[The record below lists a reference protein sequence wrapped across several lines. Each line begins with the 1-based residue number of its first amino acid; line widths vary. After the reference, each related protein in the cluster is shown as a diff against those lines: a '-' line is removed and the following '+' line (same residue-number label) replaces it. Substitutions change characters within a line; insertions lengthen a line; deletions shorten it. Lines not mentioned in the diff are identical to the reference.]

1 MTSIHETDTTATLN
15 QVALR
20 TRPRIR
26 AVLPE
31 ADHKLLQRHLVQ
43 CEEMRLPHW
52 TLLAYVLHHKIMN
65 TEPVAEFH
73 AGDLVTGGCEVSY
86 SVNGGPE
93 QKALISHRARS
104 GVGSGVILVASLL
117 GATLIGM
124 RVGQRAPLLRE
135 DGEIL
140 SLSVLDVTPPN

>member
-1 MTSIHETDTTATLN
+1 MTRIHETDTAATLN
-15 QVALR
+15 QSGPR

-31 ADHKLLQRHLVQ
+31 TDHQLLQRHLEQ
-43 CEEMRLPHW
+43 CEQLRLPGW

-65 TEPVAEFH
+65 TEPVADFH

-86 SVNGGPE
+86 SVNGGPG
-93 QKALISHRARS
+93 QKGLMSHRTRS
-104 GVGSGVILVASLL
+104 GFGGGVIPVASLL